1 MSELPTKKNRLAEA
15 AEALIEAASLETD
28 SMTQKKLTANLDSLK
43 SSFADNLNIVVQK
56 LQSSNENFDAKI
68 NTLNQHVQDLKIE
81 MGALK
86 KIMENQTKQKT
97 LKGALTLLDLNSFT
111 YFECS
116 NNYANQKNS
125 SELAKTAIRSFIL
138 SGYGY
143 NLPSEATLTIDHRFS
158 SKSTAEKELLNNAF
172 VDKFAGQIKALIK
185 REPRLAKNEN
195 RTYSIFY
202 E

>member
-56 LQSSNENFDAKI
+56 LQSSNENFNAKI
-68 NTLNQHVQDLKIE
+68 NTLNQHIHDLKIE

-86 KIMENQTKQKT
+86 KIMENQEKQKT
-97 LKGALTLLDLNSFT
+97 LELALTLLDLQSFT
-111 YFECS
+111 YFEFS
-116 NNYANQKNS
+116 NNYHADQKNS
-125 SELAKTAIRSFIL
+125 SELAKTAIRWFIL
-138 SGYGY
+138 GCGYT
-143 NLPSEATLTIDHRFS
+143 LSSKATLTIDQRFS
-158 SKSTAEKELLNNAF
+158 SKSTAEIELFNIAF

-185 REPRLAKNEN
+185 REPRLVKNEN
-195 RTYSIFY
+195 GAYSIFY

>member
-1 MSELPTKKNRLAEA
+1 MSEPPTKKNRLAEA

-28 SMTQKKLTANLDSLK
+28 SMTQKQLTANLDSLK
-43 SSFADNLNIVVQK
+43 SSFVDNLNRVVQK

-68 NTLNQHVQDLKIE
+68 NTLNQHVHDLKIE

-97 LKGALTLLDLNSFT
+97 LELALTLLDLNSFT

-116 NNYANQKNS
+116 NNYHANQKNS
-125 SELAKTAIRSFIL
+125 SELAKTVIRLFML
-138 SGYGY
+138 GYGY
-143 NLPSEATLTIDHRFS
+143 NLPLEATLTNEQRFTT
-158 SKSTAEKELLNNAF
+158 STAEKELLKKAF
-172 VDKFAGQIKALIK
+172 IDKFAGQIRALIK

-195 RTYSIFY
+195 GANSIFY

>member
-68 NTLNQHVQDLKIE
+68 NTLNQHVHDLKIE

-125 SELAKTAIRSFIL
+125 SELAKTAIRSFI
-138 SGYGY
+138 
-143 NLPSEATLTIDHRFS
+143 
-158 SKSTAEKELLNNAF
+158 
-172 VDKFAGQIKALIK
+172 
-185 REPRLAKNEN
+185 
-195 RTYSIFY
+195 
-202 E
+202 

>member
-68 NTLNQHVQDLKIE
+68 NTLNQHVHDLKIE

-125 SELAKTAIRSFIL
+125 SELAKTAIRSFML
-138 SGYGY
+138 GYGY

-185 REPRLAKNEN
+185 REPRLAKKEN